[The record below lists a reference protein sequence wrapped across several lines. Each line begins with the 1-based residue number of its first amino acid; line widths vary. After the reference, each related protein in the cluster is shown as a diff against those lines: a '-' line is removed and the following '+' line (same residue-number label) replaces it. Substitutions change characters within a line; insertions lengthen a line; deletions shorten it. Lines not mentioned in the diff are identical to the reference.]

1 MGERVLKVAARW
13 DEEGRVWWAESA
25 DIPGLVTEAPT
36 FDALIERITQI
47 APEIIELNRVVPI
60 GTEIVI
66 AVTGA
71 REARLKVAA

>member
-1 MGERVLKVAARW
+1 MHGDLP
-13 DEEGRVWWAESA
+13 SS
-25 DIPGLVTEAPT
+25 